1 MEQVL
6 AEVEKDRVFYG
17 TVGGMTLSGGEPMAQ
32 PAFALALL
40 SGAREKGISTCIETS
55 GAFPTKYIPEL
66 AANCDFFYYDVKDT
80 DPERHR
86 RNTGASLPRIL
97 QNLAAL
103 SSLAPRRVTM
113 RCIIIAGINDNDA
126 HLKQLLAIA
135 DRCGIEKIDLLPF
148 HPMGSG
154 KYGAVGQEA
163 PVDFGE
169 ERIPDKGALEQ
180 MRRQITAHF
189 AQRQ

>member
-1 MEQVL
+1 
-6 AEVEKDRVFYG
+6 
-17 TVGGMTLSGGEPMAQ
+17 
-32 PAFALALL
+32 
-40 SGAREKGISTCIETS
+40 
-55 GAFPTKYIPEL
+55 
-66 AANCDFFYYDVKDT
+66 
-80 DPERHR
+80 
-86 RNTGASLPRIL
+86 
-97 QNLAAL
+97 
-103 SSLAPRRVTM
+103 M